1 MARPKKAVEEPV
13 TVESQLEGVI
23 EILSGANTTY
33 NEKEQKM
40 YLLSENQR
48 KTIIDTLKSIASD

>member
-1 MARPKKAVEEPV
+1 MARPKKVVEEPV
-13 TVESQLEGVI
+13 TVGLQLQGVI
-23 EILSGANTTY
+23 EKLSGANTTY

-48 KTIIDTLKSIASD
+48 KTIIETLQSIASQ